1 MSSGVGWK
9 TSPLVVGRMSRP
21 GRGQRANQDA
31 VAQYIPRD
39 AALLAR
45 KGALFVVADGMRGHP
60 GGEVASHLAAQTV
73 LSAYYADPSP
83 DPVQSLQAAV
93 GTAGGWLR
101 YWAAARLD
109 LRGMGTTL
117 TAVAVRGGELIV
129 AHVGD
134 SRAYLVRGGR
144 AWPLTR
150 DHTWVTDALARGLL
164 TPQEAASHP
173 WRHMLTRNLGGSS
186 AAVDVRRVVYA
197 PGDRLVL
204 CSDGV
209 SNLMAPHEIGWLAAR
224 SPRQAARTMV
234 GTARRRGGQDDASV
248 IVVSLGRP
256 AWQPRPVMLAPGVAP
271 QRRYGATAGAV
282 ALTTPAQQAFL
293 LALGLGATGV
303 IMLLGMMLLAAGG

>member
-1 MSSGVGWK
+1 MSAGLEFGWL
-9 TSPLVVGRMSRP
+9 SQP
-21 GRGQRANQDA
+21 GRGQRNNQDRL
-31 VAQYIPRD
+31 VGHLPRD

-45 KGALFVVADGMRGHP
+45 KGALFVVADGMRGRP
-60 GGEVASHLAAQTV
+60 GGEVASHLAAQIV

-83 DPVQSLQAAV
+83 DPAQSLRAAV
-93 GTAGGWLR
+93 EAAAGWIR
-101 YWAAARLD
+101 YWAAARPD

-117 TAVAVRGGELIV
+117 TAVVVRGGELIV

-173 WRHMLTRNLGGSS
+173 WRHILTRNLGGSS
-186 AAVDVRRVVYA
+186 AAIDVRRVVYA

-209 SNLMAPHEIGWLAAR
+209 SNLLAQHEIGWLAGR
-224 SPRQAARTMV
+224 SPRQAARTLV
-234 GTARRRGGQDDASV
+234 GTAWRRGGQDDASA
-248 IVVSLGRP
+248 IVVSLGRQ
-256 AWQPRPVMLAPGVAP
+256 AWQPRPVVSAPGVAP
-271 QRRYGATAGAV
+271 RPYYGATGGAV
-282 ALTTPAQQAFL
+282 ALNAPAQQMLL
-293 LALGLGATGV
+293 LALGLGAAGV
-303 IMLLGMMLLAAGG
+303 VMLLGMMLLAAGG

>member
-1 MSSGVGWK
+1 MGSGTLWRVSSW
-9 TSPLVVGRMSRP
+9 LVDGRMSRP
-21 GRGQRANQDA
+21 GRGQRTNQDA
-31 VAQYIPRD
+31 VAQYVPRD
-39 AALLAR
+39 PVLAAR
-45 KGALFVVADGMRGHP
+45 KGALFVVADGMRGCP
-60 GGEVASHLAAQTV
+60 AGEVASRLAAQTV
-73 LSAYYADPSP
+73 LGAYYAGPSP

-93 GTAGGWLR
+93 GTADGWLR
-101 YWAAARLD
+101 YWAAARPD

-117 TAVAVRGGELIV
+117 TAVVVRGGELIV

-150 DHTWVTDALARGLL
+150 DHTWVADALARGLL
-164 TPQEAASHP
+164 TQQEAASHP

-209 SNLMAPHEIGWLAAR
+209 SGLVASHEIGWLAAR
-224 SPRQAARTMV
+224 SPRQAARALV
-234 GTARRRGGQDDASV
+234 GTARQRGGQDDASA

-256 AWQPRPVMLAPGVAP
+256 AWQPRPAMRAHGIAP
-271 QRRYGATAGAV
+271 QQGYGATAGAV
-282 ALTTPAQQAFL
+282 ALTTPAQQMLL
-293 LALGLGATGV
+293 LALGLGAAGV
-303 IMLLGMMLLAAGG
+303 VILLGMMALVR